1 MTTRKR
7 DPRVVIV
14 GAGMS
19 GIAMGV
25 ALKKA
30 GFEDFVMLEKGS
42 DVGGTWYW
50 NHYPGLSCDVPSQL
64 YQYSFALKPD
74 WQRVFATQDEI
85 LEYHR
90 DVVDRF
96 GLRPHLRL
104 DTEVTAARWTGE
116 GWEVEAGGET
126 QRADFVVMAT
136 GVLHHPN
143 VPDIPGL
150 ESFAGTTLHSARWDD
165 EADFAGKRVAVIGTG
180 STGVQIV
187 SAMQPAAEQVTLFTR
202 SPQWV
207 LWGPTEMRQPEFF
220 SALLRRV
227 PLLNRLVFESLM
239 QASWLF
245 TDVVTRPSWRRRLLQ
260 ASARRRL
267 DAIRDEELRERLTP
281 GYEPLCKRQ
290 VVSGGFMRAIQQP
303 NVEVVTEAIDHVNA
317 DGIVTA
323 DAKARE
329 FDLIA
334 LATGFKAHNY
344 MRPMD
349 LVGRDG
355 LTIDEA
361 WDNGPRAYRMM
372 AIPGFPNL
380 FSILGPN
387 SPVGS
392 LPLHHAAELSS
403 AYIVRWLERFAAGE
417 VDSVEVTQE
426 ATAEFNAE
434 AAAALGPTVWN
445 TGCNSWYQ
453 REDGTID
460 LFPFNRAT
468 MKRML
473 GEPEEAHF
481 HLRSFTALPTSTEES
496 HG

>member
-1 MTTRKR
+1 MSTGKR
-7 DPRVVIV
+7 EPRVVIV

-25 ALKKA
+25 ALKRA
-30 GFEDFVMLEKGS
+30 GFEDFVILEKGS

-64 YQYSFALKPD
+64 YQYSFHLKPD
-74 WQRVFATQDEI
+74 WERVFATQDEI
-85 LEYHR
+85 FAYHR
-90 DVVDRF
+90 EVMDRF
-96 GLRPHLRL
+96 GLKDHLRL
-104 DTEVTAARWTGE
+104 DTEVTQAQWSGE
-116 GWEVEAGGET
+116 EWSVEANGQT
-126 QRADFVVMAT
+126 KRADFVVMAT

-150 ESFAGTTLHSARWDD
+150 EDFEGTTLHSARWDD
-165 EADFAGKRVAVIGTG
+165 EVGFAGKRVAVIGTG

-187 SAMQPAAEQVTLFTR
+187 SAMQPVAEQVTLFTR

-207 LWGPTEMRQPEFF
+207 LWGPTEMRQPELV

-227 PLLNRLVFESLM
+227 PLLNRLVFESLLK
-239 QASWLF
+239 ASWLF

-260 ASARRRL
+260 AFARRRM
-267 DAIRDEELRERLTP
+267 DSIRDEDLRARLTP
-281 GYEPLCKRQ
+281 AYEPLCKRQ
-290 VVSGGFMRAIQQP
+290 VVSGPFLRAIQEP
-303 NVEVVTEAIDHVNA
+303 NVEVVTEAIDHVGAN
-317 DGIVTA
+317 GVVTA

-334 LATGFKAHNY
+334 LATGFEAHNY
-344 MRPMD
+344 MRPMN

-355 LTIDEA
+355 LTIEEA
-361 WDNGPRAYRMM
+361 WRDGPRAYRMM

-392 LPLHHAAELSS
+392 LPLHHAAELSAS
-403 AYIVRWLERFAAGE
+403 YIVRWLERFARGE
-417 VDSVEVTQE
+417 IRSVEVTEE
-426 ATAEFNAE
+426 ASDEFNAQ
-434 AAAALGPTVWN
+434 AAKALGPTVWN

-453 REDGTID
+453 RADGTID
-460 LFPFNRAT
+460 LWPFNRAT

-473 GEPEEAHF
+473 GEPDDTHF
-481 HLRSFTALPTSTEES
+481 HLGITAR
-496 HG
+496 

>member
-1 MTTRKR
+1 MATKER

-30 GFEDFVMLEKGS
+30 GFNDFVVLEKGS

-74 WQRVFATQDEI
+74 WKRVFATGGEI

-90 DVVDRF
+90 DVVDSF
-96 GLRPHLRL
+96 DLRPHVRL
-104 DTEVTAARWTGE
+104 DTEVTEARWTGSDWQVTAN
-116 GWEVEAGGET
+116 GEVE
-126 QRADFVVMAT
+126 RADFVVMAT

-143 VPDIPGL
+143 IPEIPGL
-150 ESFAGTTLHSARWDD
+150 TDFEGTTLHSARWDD
-165 EADFAGKRVAVIGTG
+165 SVDFAGKRVAVIGTG

-187 SAMQPAAEQVTLFTR
+187 SAMQPKAEQVTLFNR

-207 LWGPTEMRQPEFF
+207 LWGPTEMEQPAIL
-220 SALLRRV
+220 SSLMRRF
-227 PLLNRLVFESLM
+227 PALNRLLFESLL
-239 QASWLF
+239 QATWLF
-245 TDVVTRPSWRRRLLQ
+245 TDVVTRPSWRRDLLQ

-267 DAIRDEELRERLTP
+267 GSIRDESLRKKLTP
-281 GYEPLCKRQ
+281 DYQPLCKRQ
-290 VVSGGFMRAIQQP
+290 VVSGSFLHAIQQP
-303 NVEVVTEAIDHVNA
+303 NVEAVTESIDHVA
-317 DGIVTA
+317 RDGIVTA
-323 DAKARE
+323 DARHRE

-334 LATGFKAHNY
+334 LATGFKAHSY

-349 LVGRDG
+349 LTGRDG
-355 LTIDEA
+355 VTIDEA
-361 WDNGPRAYRMM
+361 WANGPRGYRMM

-392 LPLHHAAELSS
+392 LPLHHAAELS
-403 AYIVRWLERFAAGE
+403 AGYIVSWLERFASGE
-417 VDSVEVTQE
+417 IDSVEPTAE
-426 ATAEFNAE
+426 ATDEFNAE
-434 AAAALGPTVWN
+434 VAEALGPTVWN

-468 MKRML
+468 MKQML
-473 GEPEEAHF
+473 SEPVDSHF
-481 HLRSFTALPTSTEES
+481 HIERELAQMSSGSER
-496 HG
+496 